1 MKFGMYAI
9 RDVLSGFM
17 TPVLESNDAVAMR
30 NFRMATDTNSG
41 LMHYRPSDFAL
52 YHIADFDAELGVLTP
67 IVPPVV
73 VCNGG
78 SQDAKV

>member
-1 MKFGMYAI
+1 MKFGVYAI

-30 NFRMATDTNSG
+30 NFRMATDTNPG
-41 LMHYRPSDFAL
+41 LMHYRPGDFAL
-52 YHIADFDAELGVLTP
+52 YRIADFDSERGTLFP
-67 IVPPVV
+67 IVPPEL

-78 SQDAKV
+78 NPDANV